1 MGMEDSLNDREQA
14 DNKLEKSAYV
24 TLPPILDKRCEQHVE
39 LMWSGS
45 QNET

>member
-24 TLPPILDKRCEQHVE
+24 TLPPILGKQHVE